1 MRWSFKGVCCRI
13 SSRPISSFYGA
24 NPMSKGACHET
35 QKWQTLFS
43 KHYTLSLLFWGL
55 TLYFEFAFLGL
66 KVIVSVKR

>member
-13 SSRPISSFYGA
+13 SSRPIVALWGNQHCKEHA
-24 NPMSKGACHET
+24 MPKT
-35 QKWQTLFS
+35 QNKRSW
-43 KHYTLSLLFWGL
+43 K